1 MVNATQSSN
10 SAALFNSLNAGA
22 NSSSTAST
30 SSSSAGSP
38 TAASIQSTFLTL
50 LVTQM
55 QNQDPMNPMNNS
67 QVTSQMAQLSTV
79 EGISQTNTTLQALN
93 NSVTSNQSL
102 QAASMIGHGVLTPG
116 NTLSLANG
124 SAIGGINLAQSASNV
139 QVAITDASG
148 NAVNTLQLGA
158 MPAGAQSW
166 QWNGTNTAGAAMPS
180 GNYTFTVNATQG
192 SNTVTATALAYGLV
206 NGVTPGSSGVSLNV
220 GQNGLVPMSQVQQ
233 IL

>member
-10 SAALFNSLNAGA
+10 SALFNSLNASA

-30 SSSSAGSP
+30 SSSSAGAP

-55 QNQDPMNPMNNS
+55 QNQDPMNPMDNS

-102 QAASMIGHGVLTPG
+102 QAASMIGHGILTPG

-158 MPAGAQSW
+158 MPAGAQGW
-166 QWNGTNTAGAAMPS
+166 QWNGANAAGAAMPS

-192 SNTVTATALAYGLV
+192 SNTVTATALTYGLV

-220 GQNGLVPMSQVQQ
+220 GQNRLVPMSQVQQ